1 MENNNYVAITY
12 TTNGYTDFTH
22 NLLSSIEKNNVDIN
36 IKVFSLDKKATKYFE
51 SKGIESVE
59 FNSKYIESQDEMF
72 FQNSDNFGYLMMAKF
87 EIIYQELL
95 KNNYVLYID
104 GDIVI
109 KKDIIKYLFAVKRN
123 YDIIFQD
130 DKRPS
135 KPNLINLCAGFMF
148 IKSNKKT
155 LKFFNPDNLNAK
167 KISSYK
173 THDQTYIN
181 KNKSRF
187 NYGVLSLDM
196 FPNGAHYY
204 KNYEYLNPSIIH
216 FNYVIGEEKIN
227 TIKKHNEWYLDN

>member
-12 TTNGYTDFTH
+12 TTNGYIDFTH
-22 NLLSSIEKNNVDIN
+22 NLLSSIEKNNIDIN

-59 FNSKYIESQDEMF
+59 FKSKYVESQDEMF

-87 EIIYQELL
+87 EIIYKELL
-95 KNNYVLYID
+95 KNDYVLYID

-155 LKFFNPDNLNAK
+155 LKFFNPDNLNIE
-167 KISSYK
+167 KITSYK
-173 THDQTYIN
+173 THDQTHIN
-181 KNKSRF
+181 KNKSKF

-204 KNYEYLNPSIIH
+204 KNYENLNPSIIH

-227 TIKKHNEWYLDN
+227 TIKKHNEWYLNN